1 MKLTTVVLACLLVA
15 CTARAET
22 LDEQEKLKRIQ
33 DELKASQEKLIKTKE
48 QQAEVLG
55 KLVVINQ
62 ELKQANR
69 SLNKA
74 KVKIQE
80 NESKIGELIV
90 EQHRTENDLNTKSS
104 KLELRVREAF
114 KNGNLNYLDLLF
126 DARSMSDFLSRLYFF
141 EKIIVRDANLI
152 SGVREDLRTARSQ
165 QKALTGRTQEIKEL
179 VQVIAENK
187 QKITVQAAEKQK
199 ALVDLKARESEEA
212 AKVAE
217 LQKSSQELEGLIQKK
232 VAERSRSGLKIQST
246 GEFIW
251 PLQGRIT
258 LRFGAPHRL
267 QGRHTGLDIAAPYG
281 SPIVAADSGEIIF
294 AGWWDGYGKAV
305 VIDHGKGK
313 ATVYAHMSRIY
324 PTVGAIVAKG
334 QTIGLVGLTGYTT
347 GPHCHF
353 EVRINGVPKNPEK
366 FLPKHY

>member
-1 MKLTTVVLACLLVA
+1 MLACLLVA
-15 CTARAET
+15 CAARAET
-22 LDEQEKLKRIQ
+22 LDEQEKLKLIQ
-33 DELKASQEKLIKTKE
+33 SELKASQEKLIQTKE

-74 KVKIQE
+74 KSKIEE
-80 NESKIGELIV
+80 NQSRIGELVV
-90 EQHRTENDLNTKSS
+90 EQRKTEDDLHKKSGL
-104 KLELRVREAF
+104 LELRVREAF
-114 KNGNLNYLDLLF
+114 KNGGLNYLDLLF
-126 DARSMSDFLSRLYFF
+126 DSQSMSDFLSRLYFF

-152 SGVREDLRTARSQ
+152 TGVREDLQAARSQ
-165 QKALTGRTQEIKEL
+165 QKTLAGRTREIKEL
-179 VQVIAENK
+179 AQVIAENK
-187 QKITVQAAEKQK
+187 QKIAEQALEKEK
-199 ALVDLKARESEEA
+199 ALDELKARESEYA
-212 AKVAE
+212 AKIAE
-217 LQKSSQELEGLIQKK
+217 LEKSSRDLEVMIQKK
-232 VAERSRSGLKIQST
+232 MVERGRSGLKIQST
-246 GEFIW
+246 GELMW

-258 LRFGAPHRL
+258 LRFGARHRL
-267 QGRHTGLDIAAPYG
+267 QGRHTGIDIAAPYG
-281 SPIVAADSGEIIF
+281 SPIAAADSGEIIF

-305 VIDHGKGK
+305 VIDHGRGR

-366 FLPKHY
+366 FLPKLY

>member
-1 MKLTTVVLACLLVA
+1 MRLITVVLACLLVA
-15 CTARAET
+15 CAARAET
-22 LDEQEKLKRIQ
+22 LDEQAKLKLIQ
-33 DELKASQEKLIKTKE
+33 NELKASQEKLQQTRQ
-48 QQAEVLG
+48 QQADVLG

-69 SLNKA
+69 TLSKA

-80 NESKIGELIV
+80 NESRIGELIV
-90 EQHRTENDLNTKSS
+90 EQRKTEDDLTK
-104 KLELRVREAF
+104 KAGRLELRVREAY
-114 KNGNLNYLDLLF
+114 KNGGLNYLDLLF
-126 DARSMSDFLSRLYFF
+126 DSQSMSDFLSRLYFF

-152 SGVREDLRTARSQ
+152 NGVRGDLRDTRLQ
-165 QKALTGRTQEIKEL
+165 QKTLTGRTREIKEL
-179 VQVIAENK
+179 AQVIADNK
-187 QKITVQAAEKQK
+187 QKIAEQALEKEK
-199 ALVDLKARESEEA
+199 ALGELKARESEYA
-212 AKVAE
+212 AKIAE
-217 LQKSSQELEGLIQKK
+217 LQKSSQELEVMIQKK
-232 VAERSRSGLKIQST
+232 MVERGRTGLKVHST
-246 GEFIW
+246 GELMW

-305 VIDHGKGK
+305 VIDHGQGK
-313 ATVYAHMSRIY
+313 ATVYAHMSRLY
-324 PTVGAIVAKG
+324 PAVGAVVAKG

-353 EVRINGVPKNPEK
+353 EVRINGVPTNPEK
-366 FLPKHY
+366 FLPKL